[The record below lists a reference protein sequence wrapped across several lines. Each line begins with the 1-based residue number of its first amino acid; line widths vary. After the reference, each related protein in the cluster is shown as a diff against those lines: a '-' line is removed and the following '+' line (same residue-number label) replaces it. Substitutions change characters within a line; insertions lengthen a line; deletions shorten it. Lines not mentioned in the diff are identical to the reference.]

1 MNALSAKSEDDIRTE
16 LRGFPASAVE
26 AVLALRGDFSADR
39 LRAALLG
46 VLEFY
51 LPKSAARSLA
61 GVPDTARLSE
71 DMGVDS
77 LSLAEAAF
85 KLDELLAVPIETH
98 ETAQVKTV
106 GELHTLLCRKLELL
120 PPEGDPA

>member
-16 LRGFPASAVE
+16 LRGFPASAAE
-26 AVLALRGDFSADR
+26 AVLALRGNFTSDH
-39 LRAALLG
+39 LRAAMLG

-61 GVPDTARLSE
+61 EVPDGARLSE

-85 KLDELLAVPIETH
+85 KLDELLTVPIETH
-98 ETAQVKTV
+98 ETAAVKTV
-106 GELHTLLCRKLELL
+106 GELHALLCRKLDLL
-120 PPEGDPA
+120 PPEGVPS

>member
-61 GVPDTARLSE
+61 GVPDTTRLSE

-85 KLDELLAVPIETH
+85 KLDELLTVPIETH

-106 GELHTLLCRKLELL
+106 GELHMLLCRKLELL

>member
-1 MNALSAKSEDDIRTE
+1 MNALSAKSEDEIRTE

-26 AVLALRGDFSADR
+26 SVLALRGDFTASR
-39 LRAALLG
+39 LRAAVLG

-61 GVPDTARLSE
+61 EVPDSARLSE

-85 KLDELLAVPIETH
+85 KLDELLTVPIETH

-120 PPEGDPA
+120 PPDAEPA

>member
-1 MNALSAKSEDDIRTE
+1 MNALSSKSEDDIRTE

-85 KLDELLAVPIETH
+85 KLDELLTVPIETH

>member
-1 MNALSAKSEDDIRTE
+1 MNALSAKSEEEIRTE
-16 LRGFPASAVE
+16 LRGFPASAVT
-26 AVLALRGDFSADR
+26 AVLALREEFTAGN
-39 LRAALLG
+39 LHAALLG

-61 GVPDTARLSE
+61 EVPDTARLSE

-85 KLDELLAVPIETH
+85 KLDELLTVPIETH

>member
-1 MNALSAKSEDDIRTE
+1 MNALSAKSEDEIRTE

-26 AVLALRGDFSADR
+26 SVLALRGDFTAGR
-39 LRAALLG
+39 LRAAVLG

-61 GVPDTARLSE
+61 EVPDTARLSE

-85 KLDELLAVPIETH
+85 KLDELLTVPIETH

-106 GELHTLLCRKLELL
+106 GELHALLCRKLELL
-120 PPEGDPA
+120 PPDGEPA

>member
-16 LRGFPASAVE
+16 LRGFPAAAVE

-106 GELHTLLCRKLELL
+106 GELHMLLCRKLELL
-120 PPEGDPA
+120 LPEGAPA

>member
-85 KLDELLAVPIETH
+85 KLDELLTVPIETH